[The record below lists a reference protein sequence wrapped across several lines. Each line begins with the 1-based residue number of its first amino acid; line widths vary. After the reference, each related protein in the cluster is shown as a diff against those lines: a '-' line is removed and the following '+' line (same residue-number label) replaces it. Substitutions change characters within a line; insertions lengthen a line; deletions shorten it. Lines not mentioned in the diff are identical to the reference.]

1 MGEGKLETK
10 YYCNPQHK
18 KRCKERKSKDR
29 HCLFEGHC
37 SQQVIKAKES
47 GRKYKFIKI

>member
-10 YYCNPQHK
+10 YYCNPQYK
-18 KRCKERKSKDR
+18 KRCKERKSKNR

-37 SQQVIKAKES
+37 SQQVIKVKES